1 VENCGNIILVALPY
15 LLGIVKFTM
24 ELRHLRYFIAVAEEE
39 NVTRAA
45 ERLHVSQ
52 PPLSRQ
58 IHDLEAELGVPLFDR
73 TGKSLQLNAAGKVFL
88 VEALQ
93 TVQALTDDHQ
103 QVIDVGYAPSLSV
116 QILPQILRVF
126 EQAQPH
132 VRVRLHDLS
141 SGEMQQGLR
150 DGSLQAAFLALPDGT
165 ARGDLSCLKLQSHP
179 VCVAMPAHHPLAKK
193 RKITLAELSSHRLV
207 GYSRH
212 DYAEYHQWLE
222 TLMRSLPR
230 KPVLAEEYDSM
241 TSLITAIES
250 GRGIALVSKSL
261 SCFSGPRLQYRPLTP
276 APVPFHVALA
286 WREKGLKKSTR
297 ALIAAVRSVVE

>member
-1 VENCGNIILVALPY
+1 
-15 LLGIVKFTM
+15 M

-58 IHDLEAELGVPLFDR
+58 IHDLEEELGVPLFDR

-88 VEALQ
+88 VEARAVLERAAQALQ
-93 TVQALTDDHQ
+93 TVQALSDNHE

-126 EQAQPH
+126 EQAQPL

-150 DGSLQAAFLALPDGT
+150 DGSLQAAFLALPRQ
-165 ARGDLSCLKLQSHP
+165 AQRGDLSYAKLQSHP

-193 RKITLAELSSHRLV
+193 RKITLTELFGHRLI
-207 GYSRH
+207 GYNRQ

-222 TLMRSLPR
+222 SLSR
-230 KPVLAEEYDSM
+230 AAQKKATLAEEFDSM

-261 SCFSGPRLQYRPLTP
+261 SCFSGPRLQYRPITP
-276 APVPFHVALA
+276 APEPFHVAIA

-297 ALIAAVRSVVE
+297 ALITAAQSVAVVA

>member
-1 VENCGNIILVALPY
+1 
-15 LLGIVKFTM
+15 M

-58 IHDLEAELGVPLFDR
+58 IHDLEEELGVPLFDR

-88 VEALQ
+88 VEARAVLERAAQALQ
-93 TVQALTDDHQ
+93 TVQALSDDHQ

-116 QILPQILRVF
+116 QILPQILRDF
-126 EQAQPH
+126 EQTQPL

-150 DGSLQAAFLALPDGT
+150 DGSLQAAFLALPRQ
-165 ARGDLSCLKLQSHP
+165 AQRGDLSYAKLQSHP

-193 RKITLAELSSHRLV
+193 RKITLTELFTHRLI
-207 GYSRH
+207 GYNRQ

-222 TLMRSLPR
+222 TLSRPTQKKAM
-230 KPVLAEEYDSM
+230 LAEEYDSM

-276 APVPFHVALA
+276 APEPFHVAIA

-297 ALIAAVRSVVE
+297 AFIAAAQSVVEL

>member
-1 VENCGNIILVALPY
+1 
-15 LLGIVKFTM
+15 M

-88 VEALQ
+88 VEARAVLDRAAQALQ

>member
-1 VENCGNIILVALPY
+1 
-15 LLGIVKFTM
+15 
-24 ELRHLRYFIAVAEEE
+24 
-39 NVTRAA
+39 
-45 ERLHVSQ
+45 
-52 PPLSRQ
+52 LSRQ
-58 IHDLEAELGVPLFDR
+58 IHDLEEELGLPLFDR

-88 VEALQ
+88 VEARAVLERAAQALQ
-93 TVQALTDDHQ
+93 TVQALSDNHE

-126 EQAQPH
+126 EQAQPL

-150 DGSLQAAFLALPDGT
+150 DGSLQAAFLALPRQ
-165 ARGDLSCLKLQSHP
+165 AQRGDLSYAKLQSHP

-193 RKITLAELSSHRLV
+193 RKITLNELFGHRLI
-207 GYSRH
+207 GYNRQ

-222 TLMRSLPR
+222 SLSR
-230 KPVLAEEYDSM
+230 AVQKKATLAEEYDSM

-250 GRGIALVSKSL
+250 GRGVALVSKSL
-261 SCFSGPRLQYRPLTP
+261 SCFSGPRLQYRPITP
-276 APVPFHVALA
+276 APDPFHVAIA

-297 ALIAAVRSVVE
+297 ALITAAQSVIESGKS